1 MILLLRIN
9 DFFIKW
15 HRYKYSGA
23 IWVVVFGI
31 LLVVDDCVVNFTTTL
46 QHCTVAAISTEST
59 LNPYISENDV
69 THEAIHE
76 FTKDEGYLHYT
87 FQDPSATEQ
96 GTNPASITKTV
107 HVTEDDD
114 KVPFRI
120 DVDVDTTEMIL
131 DDQQYEEVPG
141 DERGEEEEKAAKS
154 NDVGDQYE
162 VHFMRDFEKPL
173 DSNDDCVD
181 HNDTLGDRMFAQENL
196 DELNALANLD
206 YSKIESETQLHQSTE
221 KVMES
226 VRTTSTIHHSDFTPR
241 IPTSTGTN
249 QEQVHVT
256 IQHSDYI
263 PIVQN
268 MTSIKEK
275 PGDSCKNHHDD
286 APFISTPVDTE
297 QQVQA
302 LVDDSCMNLQ
312 NLSVLHNEN
321 GSGGVCKNQ
330 QNHNDNQVSLE
341 NVYDNDADEETVF
354 DDRSLLDVF
363 GEAAKE
369 YLTQRV
375 VRVVVLRLPVHFTTC
390 FC

>member
-15 HRYKYSGA
+15 HRYKYSGV

-31 LLVVDDCVVNFTTTL
+31 LLVVDDCVVNFTTTR

-59 LNPYISENDV
+59 LNTYISDNDV

-107 HVTEDDD
+107 HVADDD
-114 KVPFRI
+114 NKVPFRI
-120 DVDVDTTEMIL
+120 YVDVDNTEMIW
-131 DDQQYEEVPG
+131 DDQQYEEDPG
-141 DERGEEEEKAAKS
+141 DERGEEEEKAGKS
-154 NDVGDQYE
+154 NDVGDEYE
-162 VHFMRDFEKPL
+162 AHVMRDFEKPL

-181 HNDTLGDRMFAQENL
+181 HNETMGDKMSAQENL
-196 DELNALANLD
+196 NELNVFASLD

-249 QEQVHVT
+249 QEQVHLMS
-256 IQHSDYI
+256 QHSDYI

-268 MTSIKEK
+268 MISIEEK

-302 LVDDSCMNLQ
+302 LVDDSCMHVQ

-321 GSGGVCKNQ
+321 ESDGVCKNQ
-330 QNHNDNQVSLE
+330 HYRNDNQVSLE
-341 NVYDNDADEETVF
+341 GVYDNDADEETVF

-375 VRVVVLRLPVHFTTC
+375 VSVVVLRLPVHFTTC